1 MALTDTKLR
10 KYLSKSQE
18 NEIVI
23 SDRDGLSARISK
35 NGTITWQY
43 RYRFNNKAARLKLGR
58 YPDLSIED
66 ARNKIPELRNWL
78 AEGRNPSSEKKR
90 HKVNIEGRPT
100 LDECA
105 EEWLTKYVNR
115 TLKEQT
121 KMLYQHTVKKYFKN
135 QFAQPV
141 EDITLRD
148 WLSYFD
154 NIADKSSPKMAGTAL
169 RRLKTML
176 SWCIRRGLI
185 DGSPVMNLLVKD
197 VGEKSS
203 IGSRVLSLDEVAKTW
218 LEIERAKASPAN
230 KICIQLLILTGARQ
244 SEIRLARWEHFNF
257 EAGIW
262 TVPSEISK
270 TNKPIRRPIPE
281 KAKQLLDQ
289 LALIYGKDGFIIPGQ
304 KSDKAITTH
313 SVNRFAK
320 RIWNKLYDTH
330 KMPEWTP
337 HDFRRTLVT
346 RLSEKQVMPHVT
358 EKMLGH
364 VLGGVMGVYNKHDW
378 LEEQLTGYNLW
389 AGLIENAISNELK
402 RQT

>member
-10 KYLSKSQE
+10 KYLSKPQE

-23 SDRDGLSARISK
+23 SDRDGLSVRVSI

-43 RYRFNNKAARLKLGR
+43 RYRFNNKGARLKLGR
-58 YPDLSIED
+58 YPDLSIEQ
-66 ARNKIPELRNWL
+66 ARSKVPELRNWL
-78 AEGRNPSSEKKR
+78 AEGRNPASELKR
-90 HKVNIEGRPT
+90 KKVNTEGRPT

-121 KMLYQHTVKKYFKN
+121 RTLYQHTVKKYFQN
-135 QFAQPV
+135 QFPQPV
-141 EDITLRD
+141 EDITLKD
-148 WLSYFD
+148 WLRYFD
-154 NIADKSSPKMAGTAL
+154 GIADKSSPKMAGTAL
-169 RRLKTML
+169 RRVKTML
-176 SWCIRRGLI
+176 SWCIRRGLV
-185 DGSPVMNLLVKD
+185 DGSPVMNLLIKD

-244 SEIRLARWEHFNF
+244 SEIRLAQWQNFNF
-257 EAGIW
+257 EAGVW

-281 KAKQLLDQ
+281 KVKKLLEQ
-289 LALIYGKDGFIIPGQ
+289 LALIYGKEGFIIPGQ
-304 KSDKAITTH
+304 KLGEAITTH

-320 RIWNKLYDTH
+320 RIWQKLYDAHLT
-330 KMPEWTP
+330 PEWTP

-346 RLSEKQVMPHVT
+346 RLSEIEVMPHVT

-378 LEEQLTGYNLW
+378 LKEQLAGYNLW
-389 AGLIENAISNELK
+389 AELIENEISQQL
-402 RQT
+402 RTDC

>member
-1 MALTDTKLR
+1 MALTGTKLR

-18 NEIVI
+18 NEVVI
-23 SDRDGLSARISK
+23 SDRYGLSVRVSK

-43 RYRFNNKAARLKLGR
+43 RYRFNNKGARLKLGR
-58 YPDLSIED
+58 YLDLSIEH
-66 ARNKIPELRNWL
+66 ARNKVPELRNWL
-78 AEGRNPSSEKKR
+78 SEGRNPASELKRKK
-90 HKVNIEGRPT
+90 VSTEGRPT

-105 EEWLTKYVNR
+105 DEWLTKYVYR
-115 TLKEQT
+115 TLKDQSRT
-121 KMLYQHTVKKYFKN
+121 LYKHTVKKYFKN
-135 QFAQPV
+135 QFPQPV
-141 EDITLRD
+141 EDITLKD

-154 NIADKSSPKMAGTAL
+154 DIEDKSSPKMAGTAL
-169 RRLKTML
+169 RRVKTML
-176 SWCIRRGLI
+176 SWCIRRGLV
-185 DGSPVMNLLVKD
+185 DGSPVMNLLIKD

-244 SEIRLARWEHFNF
+244 SEIRLAQWEHFNF
-257 EAGIW
+257 SGGVW
-262 TVPSEISK
+262 TVPPEISK
-270 TNKPIRRPIPE
+270 TNKPIRRPIPV

-289 LALIYGKDGFIIPGQ
+289 LALIYGKEGFIIPGQ
-304 KSDKAITTH
+304 KADKAITTH

-320 RIWNKLYDTH
+320 RIWNKLYDAH

-346 RLSEKQVMPHVT
+346 RLSENQVMPHVT

-378 LEEQLTGYNLW
+378 LDEQLNGYNLW
-389 AGLIENAISNELK
+389 ANLIETAIKTEL
-402 RQT
+402 TN

>member
-18 NEIVI
+18 NELVI
-23 SDRDGLSARISK
+23 SDRDGLSVRVSK

-78 AEGRNPSSEKKR
+78 TEGRNPASELKR
-90 HKVNIEGRPT
+90 KKVNTQGRPT

-105 EEWLTKYVNR
+105 DEWITKYVNR
-115 TLKEQT
+115 TLKDQT
-121 KMLYQHTVKKYFKN
+121 RILYQHTVKKYFKN
-135 QFAQPV
+135 QFPQPV
-141 EDITLRD
+141 EDITLKD
-148 WLSYFD
+148 WLRYFD
-154 NIADKSSPKMAGTAL
+154 EIADKSSPKMAGTAL

-176 SWCIRRGLI
+176 SWCIRRGLV
-185 DGSPVMNLLVKD
+185 DGSPVMNLLIKD

-230 KICIQLLILTGARQ
+230 KICLQLLILTGARQ
-244 SEIRLARWEHFNF
+244 SEIRLAKWTHFNF
-257 EAGIW
+257 DACVW

-270 TNKPIRRPIPE
+270 TNKPIRRPIPI

-320 RIWNKLYDTH
+320 RIWSKLNDNNQ
-330 KMPEWTP
+330 MPEWTP

-346 RLSEKQVMPHVT
+346 RLSENEVMSHVT

-378 LEEQLTGYNLW
+378 LEEQIKGYNLW
-389 AGLIENAISNELK
+389 ANMIEQAISNELK
-402 RQT
+402 GK

>member
-23 SDRDGLSARISK
+23 ADRDGLSARVSK
-35 NGTITWQY
+35 NGTISWQY
-43 RYRFNNKAARLKLGR
+43 RYRFNNKGARLKLGR
-58 YPDLSIED
+58 YPDLSIEH
-66 ARNKIPELRNWL
+66 ARSKVPELRNWL
-78 AEGRNPSSEKKR
+78 AEGRNPASELKR
-90 HKVNIEGRPT
+90 KKVNTAGRPT
-100 LDECA
+100 LDECS

-121 KMLYQHTVKKYFKN
+121 RKLYQHTVKKYFQN
-135 QFAQPV
+135 QFPQPV
-141 EDITLRD
+141 EDITLKD
-148 WLSYFD
+148 WLRYFD
-154 NIADKSSPKMAGTAL
+154 DIADKSSPKMAGTAL

-176 SWCIRRGLI
+176 SWCIRRGLV
-185 DGSPVMNLLVKD
+185 DGSPVMNLLIKD

-244 SEIRLARWEHFNF
+244 SEVRLARWEHFNF

-262 TVPSEISK
+262 TVPSEVSK

-281 KAKQLLDQ
+281 KAKQLLEQ
-289 LALIYGKDGFIIPGQ
+289 LALIYGKEGFIIPGQ
-304 KSDKAITTH
+304 KSNKAITTH

-320 RIWNKLYDTH
+320 RIWIKLYDSH
-330 KMPEWTP
+330 QMSQWTP

-346 RLSEKQVMPHVT
+346 RLSEQQVMPHVT

-378 LEEQLTGYNLW
+378 LNEQLAGYNLW
-389 AGLIENAISNELK
+389 AELIENAIHKELA
-402 RQT
+402 RHV